1 MTMSTSS
8 ITSTT
13 GSDAAPAKGPALRDR
28 ARTAGRR
35 PMRLRP
41 GAGEQLRG
49 GPFAYV
55 ALVLVG
61 IGSLLPLYWTLVAAS
76 HTQDEVLAT
85 TPPLLP
91 GGRLPHNL
99 EAAWTQANL
108 GKAIVNSVVVA
119 GCVTAATLFFCT
131 LAGYAFA
138 KMRFRGRGALMTA
151 VVATLTIPPQ
161 LGVVPLFMVMSGL
174 GWGGRLESVIFPTL
188 VSAFG
193 VFFMRQYLS
202 EALPYELVE
211 AAKVDGANNFRI
223 VRSVV
228 LPVARPAM
236 MVLGMLTFVQAW
248 NDFFWPYL
256 ALNQQNPTLQV
267 ALGRLSASYTPDQS
281 IVMAGALIS
290 TLPLLVVF
298 VIFGKRIVGGI
309 MSGAVKG

>member
-1 MTMSTSS
+1 MTMTSP
-8 ITSTT
+8 TK
-13 GSDAAPAKGPALRDR
+13 APAIGVP
-28 ARTAGRR
+28 RTAHRAPRR
-35 PMRLRP
+35 TSRFKP
-41 GAGEQLRG
+41 GAGKQLQG

-55 ALVLVG
+55 ALAVVG

-76 HTQDEVLAT
+76 HTQDEVLAS
-85 TPPLLP
+85 TPPFLP
-91 GGRLPHNL
+91 GGRLMHNL
-99 EAAWTQANL
+99 DAAWNQAHL
-108 GKAIVNSVVVA
+108 GKAIVNSVIVSS
-119 GCVTAATLFFCT
+119 CITAATLFFCT

-138 KMRFRGRGALMTA
+138 KMRFRGRNGLMTA

-161 LGVVPLFMVMSGL
+161 LSVVPLFMLMSDI
-174 GWGGRLESVIFPTL
+174 GWGGNLESVIFPTL

-202 EALPYELVE
+202 EALPYELIE
-211 AAKVDGANNFRI
+211 AAKIDGANNFRI
-223 VRSVV
+223 VMSVV

-267 ALGRLSASYTPDQS
+267 ALGQLSASYTPDQS

-298 VIFGKRIVGGI
+298 VIFGKQIVGGI

>member
-1 MTMSTSS
+1 MTTTSPVTAPDHRQVS
-8 ITSTT
+8 R
-13 GSDAAPAKGPALRDR
+13 AAVPGTPSRRSRFKQG
-28 ARTAGRR
+28 AGRQHH
-35 PMRLRP
+35 
-41 GAGEQLRG
+41 A
-49 GPFAYV
+49 GPFAYF
-55 ALVLVG
+55 ALAVVG
-61 IGSLLPLYWTLVAAS
+61 IGSLFPLYWTLVAAS
-76 HTQDEVLAT
+76 RTQDEVLDT
-85 TPPLLP
+85 TPPFVP
-91 GGRLPHNL
+91 GGNLFDNL
-99 EAAWTQANL
+99 EAAWEQAHL
-108 GKAIVNSVVVA
+108 GKAIWNTLVVSA
-119 GCVTAATLFFCT
+119 SITAATLFFCT

-161 LGVVPLFMVMSGL
+161 LGVVPLFMMMSDI
-174 GWGGRLESVIFPTL
+174 GWGGQLESVIFPTL

-202 EALPYELVE
+202 EALPYELIE
-211 AAKVDGANNFRI
+211 AGKVDGANNLRVVWSI
-223 VRSVV
+223 V

-256 ALNQQNPTLQV
+256 ALNQENPTLQV
-267 ALGRLSASYTPDQS
+267 ALGQLSASYVPDQS

-298 VIFGKRIVGGI
+298 VVFGKRIVGGI

>member
-1 MTMSTSS
+1 MTTTSPVTAPDHRQVS
-8 ITSTT
+8 R
-13 GSDAAPAKGPALRDR
+13 AAVPGTPSRRSRFKQG
-28 ARTAGRR
+28 AGRQHH
-35 PMRLRP
+35 
-41 GAGEQLRG
+41 A

-55 ALVLVG
+55 ALAVVG
-61 IGSLLPLYWTLVAAS
+61 IGSLFPLYWTLVAAS
-76 HTQDEVLAT
+76 RTQDEILDT
-85 TPPLLP
+85 TPPFVP
-91 GGRLPHNL
+91 GGNLFHNL
-99 EAAWTQANL
+99 EAAWEQAHL
-108 GKAIVNSVVVA
+108 GKAIWNTLVVSA
-119 GCVTAATLFFCT
+119 SITAATLFFCT

-161 LGVVPLFMVMSGL
+161 LSVVPLFMMMSDI
-174 GWGGRLESVIFPTL
+174 GWGGQLESVIFPTL

-202 EALPYELVE
+202 EALPYELIE
-211 AAKVDGANNFRI
+211 AGKVDGANNLRVVWSI
-223 VRSVV
+223 V

-256 ALNQQNPTLQV
+256 ALNQENPTLQV
-267 ALGRLSASYTPDQS
+267 ALGQLSASYVPDQS

-298 VIFGKRIVGGI
+298 VVFGKRIVGGI

>member
-1 MTMSTSS
+1 ML
-8 ITSTT
+8 
-13 GSDAAPAKGPALRDR
+13 D
-28 ARTAGRR
+28 
-35 PMRLRP
+35 
-41 GAGEQLRG
+41 
-49 GPFAYV
+49 
-55 ALVLVG
+55 
-61 IGSLLPLYWTLVAAS
+61 
-76 HTQDEVLAT
+76 T
-85 TPPLLP
+85 TPSLVP
-91 GGRLPHNL
+91 GGNLFNNL
-99 EAAWTQANL
+99 EAAWEQAHL
-108 GKAIVNSVVVA
+108 GKAIWNTLIVSA
-119 GCVTAATLFFCT
+119 SITAATLFFCT

-161 LGVVPLFMVMSGL
+161 LSVVPLFMLMSDI
-174 GWGGRLESVIFPTL
+174 GWGGQLESVIFPTL

-202 EALPYELVE
+202 EALPYELIE
-211 AAKVDGANNFRI
+211 AGKVDGANNLRVVWSI
-223 VRSVV
+223 V

-256 ALNQQNPTLQV
+256 ALNQENPTLQV
-267 ALGRLSASYTPDQS
+267 ALGQLSASYVPDQS

-298 VIFGKRIVGGI
+298 VIFGKQIVGGI

>member
-1 MTMSTSS
+1 MTMTSPTKAS
-8 ITSTT
+8 EL
-13 GSDAAPAKGPALRDR
+13 GLPQPAHR
-28 ARTAGRR
+28 ATWR
-35 PMRLRP
+35 PIRFRP
-41 GAGEQLRG
+41 GAGKQLQG
-49 GPFAYV
+49 GPFAYA
-55 ALVLVG
+55 ALAVVG

-85 TPPLLP
+85 TPPFVP
-91 GGRLPHNL
+91 GGRLMHNL
-99 EAAWTQANL
+99 DAAWSQAHL
-108 GKAIVNSVVVA
+108 GKAIVNSVIVS
-119 GCVTAATLFFCT
+119 GCITVATLFFCT

-138 KMRFRGRGALMTA
+138 KMRFRGRGGLMTA

-161 LGVVPLFMVMSGL
+161 LSVVPLFMMMSDI
-174 GWGGRLESVIFPTL
+174 GWGGKLESVIFPTL

-193 VFFMRQYLS
+193 VFFMRQYLT
-202 EALPYELVE
+202 EALPYELIE

-236 MVLGMLTFVQAW
+236 TVLGMLTFVQAW

-267 ALGRLSASYTPDQS
+267 ALGQLSASYTPDQS

-298 VIFGKRIVGGI
+298 VIFGKQIVGGI